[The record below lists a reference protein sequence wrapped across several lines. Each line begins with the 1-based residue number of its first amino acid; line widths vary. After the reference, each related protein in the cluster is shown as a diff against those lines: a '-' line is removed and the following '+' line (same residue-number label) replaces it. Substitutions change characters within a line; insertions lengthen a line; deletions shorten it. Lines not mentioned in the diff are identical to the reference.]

1 MEYGCEICDLPCDD
15 NYIKYVGYSE
25 DNACIRKYY
34 SEETRRVISHK
45 ITELL
50 QGVDPQNRPI
60 IVPDN
65 TICSVMNDIYASFRP
80 PTGDIYSRYTVPNG
94 ISPQSYVQSMIDQ
107 VIQVIVSNVKNTLEI
122 EQNNEKLTVWTT
134 LYGDFNTDGLRAHP
148 PIKVR
153 KKRPASFQFNMNY

>member
-1 MEYGCEICDLPCDD
+1 
-15 NYIKYVGYSE
+15 
-25 DNACIRKYY
+25 
-34 SEETRRVISHK
+34 
-45 ITELL
+45 
-50 QGVDPQNRPI
+50 
-60 IVPDN
+60 
-65 TICSVMNDIYASFRP
+65 MNDIYASFRP
-80 PTGDIYSRYTVPNG
+80 PTGDIYSRYTIPNG